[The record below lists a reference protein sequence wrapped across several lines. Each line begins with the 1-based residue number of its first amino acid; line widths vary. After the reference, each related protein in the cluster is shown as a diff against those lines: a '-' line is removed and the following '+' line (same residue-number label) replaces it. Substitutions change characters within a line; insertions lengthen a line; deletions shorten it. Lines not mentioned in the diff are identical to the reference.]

1 MTKIK
6 IIFLSFSMVFFLV
19 LTIDNVKADDNL
31 EKQIQTGWQEIAGS
45 KYYFDET
52 GTMAKGVY
60 EIAGE
65 KYLFG
70 VNTGKLYTNGLATTP
85 DGKTY
90 LTNSEGKVVTGFQ
103 TIGNKKYYFGQD
115 GAMTKGIKEI
125 EGSRYYFDSKT
136 GVLHTDELLELDN
149 NKYYATSDGKF
160 YIGFKTIK
168 DDKYYF
174 DETGTMVKGV
184 YEIFGEK

>member
-1 MTKIK
+1 MKKIK
-6 IIFLSFSMVFFLV
+6 FIVLSFSLVFFLV
-19 LTIDNVKADDNL
+19 STIDNVKADDNL

-85 DGKTY
+85 DEKTY
-90 LTNSEGKVVTGFQ
+90 LTNSEGKVVTGLQNFN
-103 TIGNKKYYFGQD
+103 GHRYYFGQD
-115 GAMTKGIKEI
+115 GAMTKGIQEI
-125 EGSRYYFDSKT
+125 
-136 GVLHTDELLELDN
+136 
-149 NKYYATSDGKF
+149 
-160 YIGFKTIK
+160 
-168 DDKYYF
+168 
-174 DETGTMVKGV
+174 
-184 YEIFGEK
+184 

>member
-1 MTKIK
+1 MMKKIK
-6 IIFLSFSMVFFLV
+6 IIFLSLSFVFFLV

-70 VNTGKLYTNGLATTP
+70 VNTGKLYTSGSLLK
-85 DGKTY
+85 DGD
-90 LTNSEGKVVTGFQ
+90 EFGFVILSSDQ
-103 TIGNKKYYFGQD
+103 LKKRLQ
-115 GAMTKGIKEI
+115 IK
-125 EGSRYYFDSKT
+125 K
-136 GVLHTDELLELDN
+136 
-149 NKYYATSDGKF
+149 
-160 YIGFKTIK
+160 
-168 DDKYYF
+168 
-174 DETGTMVKGV
+174 
-184 YEIFGEK
+184 